1 MSFSLKGAVQIS
13 KDISSAFVTP
23 MRHLKYTERREVI
36 PVEMNGANNAAN
48 QVAQSS
54 QTITLASKLVLIS
67 SIINNLN
74 AATAKQDNLYIVAAT
89 IGLIAS
95 YLSKTAALQE
105 ANEQQISPGVTTF
118 ANELK
123 VISSSIGLISGLI
136 AYWALLIEVSLRAQG
151 IAAPQTPGS
160 AGNTAVTGSLLV
172 Q

>member
-1 MSFSLKGAVQIS
+1 
-13 KDISSAFVTP
+13 
-23 MRHLKYTERREVI
+23 VI
-36 PVEMNGANNAAN
+36 PLETNAAN
-48 QVAQSS
+48 NVAQSS
-54 QTITLASKLVLIS
+54 ETATLASKLVLIS

-74 AATAKQDNLYIVAAT
+74 TATAKQDNLYVVAAT

-105 ANEQQISPGVTTF
+105 ANEQQIAPGVTTF

-123 VISSSIGLISGLI
+123 IISSSIGLLSGLI

-151 IAAPQTPGS
+151 IAAPQTPS
-160 AGNTAVTGSLLV
+160 SSGNTAVTGSLLA

>member
-1 MSFSLKGAVQIS
+1 
-13 KDISSAFVTP
+13 
-23 MRHLKYTERREVI
+23 VI
-36 PVEMNGANNAAN
+36 PLETNAANNAA
-48 QVAQSS
+48 QSS
-54 QTITLASKLVLIS
+54 ETATLASKLVLIS

-74 AATAKQDNLYIVAAT
+74 TANAKQDDLYVVAAT

-105 ANEQQISPGVTTF
+105 ANEQQIAPGVTTF

-123 VISSSIGLISGLI
+123 IISSSIGLLSGLI

-160 AGNTAVTGSLLV
+160 SGNTAVTGSLLA

>member
-1 MSFSLKGAVQIS
+1 
-13 KDISSAFVTP
+13 
-23 MRHLKYTERREVI
+23 VI
-36 PVEMNGANNAAN
+36 PLETNAAN
-48 QVAQSS
+48 NVAQSS
-54 QTITLASKLVLIS
+54 ETATLASKLVLIS

-74 AATAKQDNLYIVAAT
+74 AATAKQDNLYVVAAT

-95 YLSKTAALQE
+95 YLSKTAAFQE
-105 ANEQQISPGVTTF
+105 ANEQQIAPGVTTF

-123 VISSSIGLISGLI
+123 IISSSIGLLSGLI

-160 AGNTAVTGSLLV
+160 SGNTAVTGSLLA

>member
-1 MSFSLKGAVQIS
+1 
-13 KDISSAFVTP
+13 
-23 MRHLKYTERREVI
+23 VI
-36 PVEMNGANNAAN
+36 PLETNAAN
-48 QVAQSS
+48 NVAQSS
-54 QTITLASKLVLIS
+54 ETATLASKLVLIS

-74 AATAKQDNLYIVAAT
+74 TANAKQDDLYVVAAT

-105 ANEQQISPGVTTF
+105 ANEQQIAPGVTTF

-123 VISSSIGLISGLI
+123 IISSSIGLLSGLI

-160 AGNTAVTGSLLV
+160 SGNTAVTGSLLA

>member
-1 MSFSLKGAVQIS
+1 
-13 KDISSAFVTP
+13 
-23 MRHLKYTERREVI
+23 VI
-36 PVEMNGANNAAN
+36 PLETNATNN
-48 QVAQSS
+48 VAQSS
-54 QTITLASKLVLIS
+54 ETATLASKLVLIS

-74 AATAKQDNLYIVAAT
+74 TATAKQDDLYVVAAT

-105 ANEQQISPGVTTF
+105 ANEQQIAPGVTTF

-123 VISSSIGLISGLI
+123 IISSSIGLLSGII

-160 AGNTAVTGSLLV
+160 SGNTSVTGSLLA

>member
-1 MSFSLKGAVQIS
+1 
-13 KDISSAFVTP
+13 
-23 MRHLKYTERREVI
+23 VI
-36 PVEMNGANNAAN
+36 PLETNAAN
-48 QVAQSS
+48 NVAQSS
-54 QTITLASKLVLIS
+54 ETATLASKLVLIS

-74 AATAKQDNLYIVAAT
+74 TATAKQDDLYVVAAT

-105 ANEQQISPGVTTF
+105 ANEQQIAPGVTTF

-123 VISSSIGLISGLI
+123 IISSSIGLLSGLI

-160 AGNTAVTGSLLV
+160 SGNTAVTGSLLA